1 MRSASIASISDD
13 DDASL
18 NAAAA
23 TTTNGTSAANAS
35 TVHLCV
41 ILHGLWGSPAHVAY
55 LKDSLLRQAELQL
68 ADSADTKLAVFV
80 SAANSTSS
88 GHLYDGFDVCA
99 ERVVEEIDA
108 EVERIAS
115 EEGGTVEKFSIVGS
129 VRRRFFQR
137 KAEAEC

>member
-1 MRSASIASISDD
+1 MRSVASVSGDD
-13 DDASL
+13 DVL
-18 NAAAA
+18 LKAAAA
-23 TTTNGTSAANAS
+23 NTMNGTSAAKAS
-35 TVHLCV
+35 AVHLCV

-55 LKDSLLRQAELQL
+55 LKDSLLRQA
-68 ADSADTKLAVFV
+68 DSTQSDGTKLVVFV

-108 EVERIAS
+108 EVGRIAS

-129 VRRRFFQR
+129 VCR
-137 KAEAEC
+137 KSF